1 MNDAEPIEAP
11 DILDQSIAVLELP
24 ARVHNALIADNH
36 LTVRQLV
43 ARCAIYLQRAPNIGK
58 VSLSLVRTALA
69 EHGLY
74 LKGEG
79 PPPPA
84 PRLPVFASLTISHRL
99 RIIEAK
105 LDIVVSVLS
114 KLMPP

>member
-1 MNDAEPIEAP
+1 MNDTEAP
-11 DILDQSIAVLELP
+11 DILDQRIDVLHLP
-24 ARVHNALIADNH
+24 SRAHRALVYDGIR
-36 LTVRQLV
+36 TVRELV
-43 ARCAIYLQRAPNIGK
+43 AKSAIELQRAPNFGR

-74 LKGEG
+74 LRDEG

-84 PRLPVFASLTISHRL
+84 PRLPVFASLTIPHRL